1 MTIVSRHGD
10 PFTQALSSSTPFWSL
25 RDVARGMLESG
36 MDRAT
41 VLDRF
46 ESLREEVRRGS
57 HPEHEDAVLEVMDVL
72 EDWAPPHLR
81 I

>member
-1 MTIVSRHGD
+1 MG
-10 PFTQALSSSTPFWSL
+10 W
-25 RDVARGMLESG
+25 LESG

-57 HPEHEDAVLEVMDVL
+57 HPEHEDVVLEVMDVL